1 MPGGSVKTT
10 VVILGEPE
18 LQAWFD
24 DLDAALSEDTLVSAA
39 QAGGLPIQNSAKEKA
54 PKRTRT
60 LSRSIHMEVVKRS
73 SSYAEV
79 AIGTDLESAPIHEF
93 GGTIT
98 PKTAK
103 FLAIPVTEEAQQYVS
118 PLNFPREL
126 HFVLGKTGGVLM
138 DENDTAHFVLK
149 KSVTIPAR
157 PYLRPA
163 ADEKEAEAVETI
175 RGVLLAKLEQV
186 A

>member
-1 MPGGSVKTT
+1 MKST

-24 DLDAALSEDTLVSAA
+24 DLDAELSESVLVSAA

-60 LSRSIHMEVVKRS
+60 LSRSIHMEVVKSS
-73 SSYAEV
+73 SSYVEI

-93 GGTIT
+93 GGTIRA
-98 PKTAK
+98 KNVK
-103 FLAIPVTEEAQQYVS
+103 FLAIPLTEEAQQYVS
-118 PLNFPREL
+118 PRNFPREL
-126 HFVLGKTGGVLM
+126 HYVPAKGGGVLM
-138 DENDTAHFVLK
+138 DENDDAHYLLR

-163 ADEKEAEAVETI
+163 ADEKEAEAVENI
-175 RGVLLAKLEQV
+175 RGALLAQLERV
-186 A
+186 G

>member
-1 MPGGSVKTT
+1 MKTT

-18 LQAWFD
+18 LQAWFN
-24 DLDAALSEDTLVSAA
+24 DLDAALSEEALVSAA
-39 QAGGLPIQNSAKEKA
+39 QSGGLPIQNLAKEKA

-60 LSRSIHMEVVKRS
+60 LSRSIHMEVAKRS
-73 SSYAEV
+73 SSYVEI

-98 PKTAK
+98 PKNAK
-103 FLAIPVTEEAQQYVS
+103 FLAIPVTEEARQYVS
-118 PLNFPREL
+118 PRNFPREL
-126 HFVLGKTGGVLM
+126 HFVLGKTGGVLL
-138 DENDTAHFVLK
+138 DDNDTAHYLLK

-157 PYLRPA
+157 PYMRPA
-163 ADEKEAEAVETI
+163 ADEGEAEAVETI
-175 RGVLLAKLEQV
+175 RGVLLAKLERV